1 MILKEI
7 PFTFKV
13 CFMLTDCMEYSTVLN
28 RKQVESIDSAYL
40 YIYIYIIYLKLSE
53 FDDFIFIVGTLL
65 SMNSLLLY
73 L

>member
-13 CFMLTDCMEYSTVLN
+13 CIMLTDCMEYSTVLN

-40 YIYIYIIYLKLSE
+40 YVYIYILFNIYYLPQIIYI
-53 FDDFIFIVGTLL
+53 D
-65 SMNSLLLY
+65 SMYSLLLY
-73 L
+73 LYV